1 MRWGGVGRGEWGGVE
16 WERVNGVEWVGVS
29 AWDSI
34 LKNRVWAKR
43 KIVFIEDVCVHLHL
57 CL

>member
-1 MRWGGVGRGEWGGVE
+1 MGGVGRGEWGGVE